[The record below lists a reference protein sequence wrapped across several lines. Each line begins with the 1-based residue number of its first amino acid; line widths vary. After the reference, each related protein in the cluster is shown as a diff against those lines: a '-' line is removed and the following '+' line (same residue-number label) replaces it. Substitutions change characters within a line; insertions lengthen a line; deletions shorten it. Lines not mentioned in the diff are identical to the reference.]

1 MPKKLGKSKQV
12 KKKKNTVIAYLDA
25 EFLCDRVKRR
35 AQYDL
40 ASVGIVI
47 ADANGQEMKRYYS
60 LVRPMPG
67 HKVTPQIRN
76 LTGLTDE
83 MLKDAPLYGTVM
95 HELFLLCDSF
105 KVDSICT
112 WGNDLA
118 MFMKDYTQR
127 APKPPVREEVKKL
140 FNMFC
145 DIQKEVS
152 SKVTMGIDSGLGLK
166 DLKIITGISGN
177 VSHNALDDAVDLYN
191 SIKRIDEGIISV
203 PGDELAEYKRY
214 LREYKL
220 SRKFKGEED
229 RGLITLSESG
239 MKFLEEL
246 LASGFATEAR
256 TKAFLDDLKFIA
268 GGIDDDGP
276 DKKWFK

>member
-1 MPKKLGKSKQV
+1 MPRKIGKPKTV

-67 HKVTPQIRN
+67 HSVTAQIRA

-83 MLKDAPLYGTVM
+83 ILKDAPHYGTVM
-95 HELFLLCDSF
+95 HELYMLCDSYG
-105 KVDSICT
+105 VSAICT
-112 WGNDLA
+112 WGNDLS
-118 MFMKDYTQR
+118 MFMKDYNMR
-127 APKPPVREEVKKL
+127 APKPPVKDEVKKL
-140 FNMFC
+140 FSMFC
-145 DIQKEVS
+145 DIQREVS
-152 SKVTMGIDSGLGLK
+152 SKVTMGIDSALGLK
-166 DLKIITGISGN
+166 DLKIITGLSGK

-191 SIKRIDEGIISV
+191 SVRRIEEGQIAV

-220 SRKFKGEED
+220 SRKF
-229 RGLITLSESG
+229 
-239 MKFLEEL
+239 
-246 LASGFATEAR
+246 
-256 TKAFLDDLKFIA
+256 
-268 GGIDDDGP
+268 
-276 DKKWFK
+276 